1 MIKLQKEK
9 IEHILNTDAT
19 ISNSLIE
26 AKYKLPIV
34 EQKILHMLIAQI
46 DFNDKRLKVYSF
58 HVSDFLKIFGDKNYA
73 KQVKKALDTLL
84 NTKVRVTK
92 ENSFLETHWLA
103 SAEYFVGGKIEL
115 EFSEKLKPFLIQLKK
130 EFTKYNIIEINKFKS
145 KFSVRIYLLLKQYR
159 VVGKRTLKIEELKEM
174 LQVSEL
180 YPEYRN
186 FKQRV
191 LKVAYKEINAL
202 SDLIFEYKEIK
213 VGRKVDSILF
223 LISSKFIQKE
233 EKEPDIDDLIDQL
246 QESIKEPLRIKEYKA
261 ILAAAQND
269 INLITTKYNIA
280 KKQGNIDNLVGW
292 LIKAVETDYSEPTSK
307 RAQSKNKFN
316 DFPQRQYSEEELEEL
331 ERRLLLKDF
340 EI

>member
-1 MIKLQKEK
+1 
-9 IEHILNTDAT
+9 
-19 ISNSLIE
+19 
-26 AKYKLPIV
+26 
-34 EQKILHMLIAQI
+34 
-46 DFNDKRLKVYSF
+46 
-58 HVSDFLKIFGDKNYA
+58 
-73 KQVKKALDTLL
+73 
-84 NTKVRVTK
+84 
-92 ENSFLETHWLA
+92 
-103 SAEYFVGGKIEL
+103 
-115 EFSEKLKPFLIQLKK
+115 
-130 EFTKYNIIEINKFKS
+130 
-145 KFSVRIYLLLKQYR
+145 
-159 VVGKRTLKIEELKEM
+159 M